1 MLTHQNIVANIVQNR
16 PRWDLMERKDE
27 VKRPVIISV
36 LPWYHIY

>member
-16 PRWDLMERKDE
+16 LYWNLMERKDE

-36 LPWYHIY
+36 LPWYHLY